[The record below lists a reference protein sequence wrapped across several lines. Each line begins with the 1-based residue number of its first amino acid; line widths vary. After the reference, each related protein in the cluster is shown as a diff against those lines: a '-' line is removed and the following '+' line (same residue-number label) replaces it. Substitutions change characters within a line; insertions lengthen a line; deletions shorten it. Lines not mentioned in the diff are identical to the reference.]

1 MVSALLKVG
10 VKEEHVVVVSACSL
24 SERVKVTVDGDVVL
38 NTTASR
44 PPGIA
49 QVEIG
54 NDEKHL
60 LKIVLKEGIVCSLDI
75 FVDGALVGSY

>member
-10 VKEEHVVVVSACSL
+10 VKEEHAVVVSACSL
-24 SERVKVTVDGDVVL
+24 SERIKVMVDGDVVL

-54 NDEKHL
+54 KDEKHL
-60 LKIVLKEGIVCSLDI
+60 LKILLKEGIVCSLDI